1 MSPDMADLPRV
12 LAFVRARL
20 DVPSSCCGDRAAY
33 LDADSSETEAA
44 QNDVI
49 ALETLGLGLPSDT
62 RRTPGSSVSRCGT
75 SR

>member
-1 MSPDMADLPRV
+1 MADLPRV

-20 DVPSSCCGDRAAY
+20 DVPSSCGDRAAY

-44 QNDVI
+44 PNDVI

-62 RRTPGSSVSRCGT
+62 PAHPRFERQQVRNIEINA
-75 SR
+75 